1 MTTFQFFSH
10 RPPNATVHL
19 LSDPFPV
26 RLNSSATLFERAELL
41 SSQRT
46 FIPSLRGRRVEEL
59 KKK

>member
-1 MTTFQFFSH
+1 MTSFQFFSH
-10 RPPNATVHL
+10 RPPSTTIHL

-46 FIPSLRGRRVEEL
+46 FIPSVRGRRTAEL
-59 KKK
+59 KTK